1 MPKIRARSRPL
12 VKCANE
18 LCTTS
23 FRQWRRRRYC
33 SGRCRKNDWRARHI
47 PYYAKLQAEALVKKK
62 RERRQSLRNRW
73 VMEGHEDQVPERL
86 TLPEAIAQASPET
99 IEEIKELLPEY
110 IEAIQTEE
118 GE

>member
-1 MPKIRARSRPL
+1 
-12 VKCANE
+12 
-18 LCTTS
+18 
-23 FRQWRRRRYC
+23 
-33 SGRCRKNDWRARHI
+33 
-47 PYYAKLQAEALVKKK
+47 
-62 RERRQSLRNRW
+62 
-73 VMEGHEDQVPERL
+73 MEGHEDQVPERL